1 VASAGANRLCPPEKE
16 AKVIKKVIVIG
27 LDGLDPGIVSRLL
40 EADQLPN
47 LARLREQGGFAR
59 VATTRPAQTPVAWST
74 FATGTN
80 PAGHGIFD
88 FLRRN
93 PRTYLPDLALNRY
106 EQKNAFLPPKAVNL
120 RRGAPVWEIL
130 KTAGLRAT
138 VLRCPCTYPPDPV
151 RGRMLSGMGV
161 PDLRGGLGTATFYTT
176 NDTVK
181 PRESEN
187 VVSLQRVAD
196 GVFSTHLVGPRNPRT
211 GADLRV
217 EISVR
222 IDRDGS
228 RLLLCSDGKPREL
241 VIPKGGWS
249 DWLRVKF
256 KLGLLQSIHG
266 IVRFYLVEGAPEL
279 AFYASPINFDPDAPL
294 FPISDPPE
302 YAGDLARSIGLFYTT
317 GMVEDHAGLNNE
329 RISEEAFLDQC
340 AIAWRERE
348 AMMRHELDS
357 FEAGL
362 FYCLFDTPDRVQ
374 HLFWRFREPDHPAN
388 RGKAASSEF
397 AQVIDDCYRRCDA
410 IVGKGLEYSDEE
422 TLFVALSDHG
432 FNGFQRGVHLNTWL
446 HDNGLLALRQGAV
459 PGEEAGDLLRQVDWG
474 RTRAYALGLSGIYLN
489 IKGREEQG
497 IVLPDEA
504 DCLKDALVGGLTGLP
519 DPGRQGACAIRRA
532 HKREAVYHGPYFE
545 EAPDVLVDFA
555 PGYRISWSSSMGGIA
570 KGLIEDNVKKWS
582 GDHIIDPDQVPGVLF
597 MNRPFRGEAARL
609 LDLAPTIL
617 ACLGVPKGMAMEGES
632 LLP

>member
-1 VASAGANRLCPPEKE
+1 M
-16 AKVIKKVIVIG
+16 G

-40 EADQLPN
+40 EQDQLPN

-80 PAGHGIFD
+80 PGGHGIFD

-93 PRTYLPDLALNRY
+93 PKTYLPDLALNRY

-120 RRGAPVWEIL
+120 RRGTPMWDIL
-130 KTAGLRAT
+130 KAAGLGTT
-138 VLRCPCTYPPDPV
+138 VLRCPCTYPPDSV

-176 NDTVK
+176 DDAVK

-187 VVSLQRVAD
+187 VVRARRVAD
-196 GVFSTHLVGPRNPRT
+196 GVFATHLIGPRNPKT
-211 GADLRV
+211 GTDLHVEITLRV
-217 EISVR
+217 
-222 IDRDGS
+222 DRDGR
-228 RLLLCSDGKPREL
+228 RLLLQSDGKPREL
-241 VIPKGGWS
+241 VIIPGAWS

-266 IVRFYLVEGAPEL
+266 MVRFHLVQSEPEL
-279 AFYASPINFDPDAPL
+279 ALYASPINFDPDAPL

-302 YAGDLARSIGLFYTT
+302 YAGDLARRIGLFYTT

-329 RISEEAFLDQC
+329 RLSEEAFLDQC

-348 AMMRHELDS
+348 AMMLHELES

-388 RGKAASSEF
+388 RGKPPNSDF

-410 IVGKGLEYSDEE
+410 VVGKALEYSDDQ

-432 FNGFQRGVHLNTWL
+432 FNSFQRGVHLNTWL
-446 HDNGLLALRQGAV
+446 HDNGFLALRDGVQ
-459 PGEEAGDLLRQVDWG
+459 PGEGAGDLLRQVDWG

-489 IKGREEQG
+489 IKGREEGG
-497 IVLPDEA
+497 IVLPE
-504 DCLKDALVGGLTGLP
+504 DAGSVKAALIRGLTGLP
-519 DPGRQGACAIRRA
+519 DPGRQGALAIRRA
-532 HKREAVYHGPYFE
+532 QPREAVYHGPYLE
-545 EAPDVLVDFA
+545 EAPDLLIDFA
-555 PGYRISWSSSMGGIA
+555 AGYRVSWSSSMGGIA
-570 KGLIEDNVKKWS
+570 QGQFEDNVKKWS

-597 MNRPFRGEAARL
+597 MNRPFRREGARL

-617 ACLGVPKGMAMEGES
+617 AFLGVPKGSAMEGET